1 MHEVNKDE
9 AKSHEDIISIKHKR
23 YEDIVKQVD
32 TLLLNYTS
40 PQNSESQLITSEEY
54 TRLRLTLLKE
64 KNQLEAELNA
74 TGRKIEEW
82 LELSERTFNFV
93 RYASIWFAKGDAD
106 TKRAIFSCLGSN
118 LTVKDQKLSIQLKK
132 PFNILFEGLPEA
144 EKELIRLEPLQIE
157 LNRAKFVSSVAEFPL
172 LSG

>member
-64 KNQLEAELNA
+64 KNQLEAEFNA

-82 LELSERTFNFV
+82 LELFERTFNFV

-106 TKRAIFSCLGSN
+106 
-118 LTVKDQKLSIQLKK
+118 QKSH
-132 PFNILFEGLPEA
+132 A
-144 EKELIRLEPLQIE
+144 
-157 LNRAKFVSSVAEFPL
+157 L
-172 LSG
+172 LSWFEPHCQKTKNYLFSSKIPSTFCLKGFLKLKRN